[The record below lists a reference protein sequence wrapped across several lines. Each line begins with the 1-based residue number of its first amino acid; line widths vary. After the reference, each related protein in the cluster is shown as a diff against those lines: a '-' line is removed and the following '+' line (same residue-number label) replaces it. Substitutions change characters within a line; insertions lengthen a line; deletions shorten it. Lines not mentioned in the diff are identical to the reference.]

1 MQVPHGFL
9 GTRGDLLF
17 DTIAVSLI
25 LIVVALLYAFRLARA
40 GRYLRHRTVM
50 TTLLASLAAV
60 LVLFE
65 MHLRSS
71 GGPNVLFA
79 ESRYYGTAL
88 MHHSLRVHLAL
99 AMSTFS
105 AWLVLGLVSLIRF
118 RRSLP
123 GRFGEIHRIWGRA
136 IFVGFLGVAIT
147 GIEIYIVGLVL

>member
-1 MQVPHGFL
+1 MRVPHGFL

-25 LIVVALLYAFRLARA
+25 LIVVALLYAFRLARS
-40 GRYLRHRTVM
+40 GRYVRHRTVM

-65 MHLRSS
+65 MHLRTS

-79 ESRYYGTAL
+79 ESRFHGTAL
-88 MHHSLRVHLAL
+88 MHHSLRIHLTL
-99 AMSTFS
+99 AISTFS

-123 GRFGEIHRIWGRA
+123 GRFGDTHRIWGRA
-136 IFVGFLGVAIT
+136 VFFGFLSVAIT
-147 GIEIYIVGLVL
+147 GLELYVVGLVL